1 MDDRTRQFARS
12 HWRALDAAMTSL
24 LPSDQAS
31 LCRDGIRWGL
41 ADIASKYA
49 ARLIDAGDA
58 GAGADARAVGIETV
72 ERELAL
78 ALSAAWSTEDPN
90 GSWLG
95 GAEQ

>member
-1 MDDRTRQFARS
+1 MDDRSRQFARS

-24 LPSDQAS
+24 LPGDQAA

-41 ADIASKYA
+41 ADIAAKYTT
-49 ARLIDAGDA
+49 RLLDVG
-58 GAGADARAVGIETV
+58 GADARAVGVETV

-78 ALSAAWSTEDPN
+78 ALSAAWSTDEPN

-95 GAEQ
+95 GTEQ

>member
-24 LPSDQAS
+24 LPGDQAA

-49 ARLIDAGDA
+49 TRLIDVG
-58 GAGADARAVGIETV
+58 GADARAVGIETV

-78 ALSAAWSTEDPN
+78 ALSAAWSTEEPN